1 MVKQVKTLTIFVAAD
16 GKEFS
21 SENTCKDHE
30 ETVAIAAILGNDPIH
45 GRQIFSERQKIACAI
60 QNNWESIS
68 AIMRQRNVRLARVKK
83 KTEESNQIKIIGGSV
98 SQSIKS

>member
-1 MVKQVKTLTIFVAAD
+1 MVKQVKTVTLFVAAD

-45 GRQIFSERQKIACAI
+45 GRQIFADRLKVACAV
-60 QNNWESIS
+60 QNNWEAVSS
-68 AIMRQRNVRLARVKK
+68 VMRSRNARLARVKK
-83 KTEESNQIKIIGGSV
+83 KVEEANQIKIIGSAVAQSV
-98 SQSIKS
+98 RA